1 MSDRKYRQR
10 GYQDEPREPRRDQ
23 RPPEKKEYAPRGQP
37 PIAPK
42 TFNMPGF
49 REVVRCARCGNEL
62 TVAHAWCAE
71 GSCSRCGAD
80 LHSCAQCVNFDTSA
94 AFECQKPVR
103 ARVSRDSL
111 WLASGY
117 AATAGSGFVFWL
129 LAAVWIPQSQLGI
142 EASVLAAVM
151 AAAAL
156 ASNGPGSALVV
167 MLPLGGPA
175 ARETLRRALAA
186 TAVLALVLGI
196 GAGALVAGLLPS
208 ALPPVWIV

>member
-49 REVVRCARCGNEL
+49 REVVCCARCGNEL
-62 TVAHAWCAE
+62 TVAHAWSAE

-103 ARVSRDSL
+103 ARVSPKDARNVCELFEPRTTVERETTSGGSSGTSGG
-111 WLASGY
+111 ASG
-117 AATAGSGFVFWL
+117 
-129 LAAVWIPQSQLGI
+129 
-142 EASVLAAVM
+142 
-151 AAAAL
+151 
-156 ASNGPGSALVV
+156 SA
-167 MLPLGGPA
+167 
-175 ARETLRRALAA
+175 
-186 TAVLALVLGI
+186 
-196 GAGALVAGLLPS
+196 PS
-208 ALPPVWIV
+208 ARKAFDDLFK